1 VTTARVVVTGAG
13 VFSPLGAGLE
23 EFERRLW
30 AGESAVEPSVRF
42 PGAVTAEFHELN
54 VQPWLGSK
62 GIRVLDRSA
71 RLLAVA
77 THMAL
82 CGTGVANEIGEEGD
96 PDLGLVCATMF
107 GSVHSITSF
116 DWSGQT
122 EGVTL
127 VNPMEFPNT
136 VINSPAGQAA
146 IKYKLRG
153 VNSTICCGLSSGLQA
168 LHYAAEFLRFGRARV
183 LLAGGVEELCQESLG
198 GFQKTGIASA
208 SGSVRPFGTDR
219 DGTIPGEGS
228 ALWVL
233 ETEEGA
239 RARGRTPRLEICGFG
254 TAQDAHSIQAYHVR
268 GEGAATAIA
277 QALESSGI
285 GPEQVACIVASANG
299 SRAGDEMEARALRTV
314 FGERLAEIPA
324 CAPKAAFGECMG
336 VSGVLCAVAAGLALE
351 RQAAPPTA
359 GLAGSD
365 SGLRLSASAQPVSG
379 DYALVNAFGCDGNN
393 ASLVIRLCRN

>member
-1 VTTARVVVTGAG
+1 VTGGG

-23 EFERRLW
+23 EFQRRLW
-30 AGESAVEPSVRF
+30 AGDSAVTASVRF

-54 VQPWLGSK
+54 IQPWLGNK

-82 CGTGVANEIGEEGD
+82 CGTGLSNQIGEQGD
-96 PDLGLVCATMF
+96 PGLGLVCGTMF

-116 DWSGQT
+116 DWSGLT

-153 VNSTICCGLSSGLQA
+153 VNSTVCCGLSSGLQA
-168 LHYAAEFLRFGRARV
+168 IHYAAEFLRFGRARV

-198 GFQKTGIASA
+198 GFQKTGIASTA
-208 SGSVRPFGTDR
+208 GAVRPFGGSR
-219 DGTIPGEGS
+219 DGAVPGEGA

-233 ETEEGA
+233 ETEAGA
-239 RARGRTPRLEICGFG
+239 AAAGRTPWLEICGFG

-268 GEGAATAIA
+268 GDGAATAIG

-299 SRAGDEMEARALRTV
+299 SRAGDEMEARALREV
-314 FGERLAEIPA
+314 FGARLADIPV

-336 VSGVLCAVAAGLALE
+336 VSGALCAVVAGLAL
-351 RQAAPPTA
+351 QHQSIPPTVGSTA
-359 GLAGSD
+359 SD
-365 SGLRLSASAQPVSG
+365 SGVRLSDSPVPAAG
-379 DYALVNAFGCDGNN
+379 EYALVNAFGCDGNN
-393 ASLVIRLCRN
+393 ASLVIRQWKN